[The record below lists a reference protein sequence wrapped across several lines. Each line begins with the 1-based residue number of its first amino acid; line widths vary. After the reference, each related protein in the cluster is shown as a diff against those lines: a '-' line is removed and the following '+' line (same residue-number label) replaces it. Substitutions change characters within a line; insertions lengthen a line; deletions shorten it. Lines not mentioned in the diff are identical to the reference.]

1 MPNIAFDSL
10 SEFATSLLRAGGASE
25 EEANTVGPSLAT
37 ANLRGYSSHGMMRIP
52 FYLNML
58 NQLRGSTTPNIQVS
72 LCDMVI
78 AQIHCLFSGIFK
90 TC

>member
-10 SEFATSLLRAGGASE
+10 SEFAISLLRAGGASE

-52 FYLNML
+52 FYLDML
-58 NQLRGSTTPNIQVS
+58 NQGDIKTAVELDVVS
-72 LCDMVI
+72 GN
-78 AQIHCLFSGIFK
+78 SRR
-90 TC
+90 